1 MAAPILQIKRG
12 NAGIAGTI
20 PALRAGEPGF
30 SLNNFDLFVG
40 FNSTVSGNKFFGSHR
55 YWGREDGTSALKL
68 KLVDKN
74 GINGIHLKSPD
85 TVSGIGTYT
94 LPDTNTIINGYYLK
108 VSANGTLSWSNTN
121 STNGIF
127 TSPTLTGNTIINE
140 SLINNS
146 NTINSGITTFSNTTD
161 NVLGN
166 SNTGSIEIDGGVGID
181 KNLTIGGNL
190 NVQGYTKFVGVV
202 TAAND
207 LSVYGNLYV
216 NGTSTE
222 LNTSTLTIEDR
233 TIELGVIN
241 GAAPASTTTWDLGIL
256 FNYFQTTAKK
266 SALIWEQTDS
276 RFKFA
281 SVLNSDTEGSDA
293 NTPQLTVTTFAPIE
307 IAELWVNNTC
317 TGGPQQVIGC
327 IGAELSLQNINIDS
341 GYY

>member
-20 PALRAGEPGF
+20 PALRAGEPAF
-30 SLNNFDLFVG
+30 SYNNFDLFVG

-55 YWGREDGTSALKL
+55 YWGREDGTDSLKL
-68 KLVDKN
+68 KLVDKD
-74 GINGIHLKSPD
+74 GTNGIHLKSPN
-85 TVSGIGTYT
+85 TSSGIGTYT
-94 LPDTNTIINGYYLK
+94 LPDTNTITNGYFLK
-108 VSANGTLSWSNTN
+108 VATDGTLSWGEAVESGSSFSNA
-121 STNGIF
+121 
-127 TSPTLTGNTIINE
+127 TLTG
-140 SLINNS
+140 
-146 NTINSGITTFSNTTD
+146 ITTIT
-161 NVLGN
+161 
-166 SNTGSIEIDGGVGID
+166 
-181 KNLTIGGNL
+181 
-190 NVQGYTKFVGVV
+190 
-202 TAAND
+202 
-207 LSVYGNLYV
+207 GNLYV
-216 NGTSTE
+216 NGSTTQV
-222 LNTSTLTIEDR
+222 NTASLTVEDR
-233 TIELGVIN
+233 TIDLGIVN
-241 GAAPASTTTWDLGIL
+241 GAAPVSTTTWDLGIL